1 MTFELVVATPFAG
14 LLRGERIR
22 DPKRI
27 GEILASEYA
36 GWVVRVAIAGRE
48 D

>member
-1 MTFELVVATPFAG
+1 MQFELVVVRPFGG
-14 LLRGERIR
+14 LSRGERIR

-27 GEILASEYA
+27 AEILASEHA
-36 GWVVRVAIAGRE
+36 TWVVRVAVPSKE

>member
-1 MTFELVVATPFAG
+1 MKFELVVARPFGG

-27 GEILASEYA
+27 AEILASEHA
-36 GWVVRVAIAGRE
+36 AWVVRVAVAGKE

>member
-1 MTFELVVATPFAG
+1 MTFELVVARPFGG
-14 LLRGERIR
+14 LLRGDRIR

-27 GEILASEYA
+27 AEILGSEHA
-36 GWVVRVAIAGRE
+36 TWVVRVAATGKE